1 MAKTKIVTIAN
12 QKGGV
17 GKTTTVINL
26 GHGLAQMGKN
36 VLVVDLDPQGQCA
49 TSLGMKPEEGAYYL
63 LTMGV
68 KPQETQFIKQYV
80 RNTGRENLWLIPGD
94 QTTNAAQTV
103 INAREYPVS
112 WIRDTLARFTG
123 NGHLDYI
130 ILDTAPSV
138 GGIQERALWAADLAV
153 IPSSTEYLATDGV
166 KKVARTLVSLQR
178 EKGWQGAL
186 IGVLPTMFRGQ
197 LNEHK
202 ASIDELNK
210 GFPGKVLEPI
220 HRATTLSECPGEA
233 KTIFKKDPESRS
245 ADEYSAF
252 VKEVYRY

>member
-1 MAKTKIVTIAN
+1 MTAKIITIAN

-26 GHGLAQMGKN
+26 AHGLAMLGKS

-63 LTMGV
+63 LTMGM

-103 INAREYPVS
+103 INAREHPVS
-112 WIRDTLARFTG
+112 WIREALARFSN

-130 ILDTAPSV
+130 IIDTAPSV
-138 GGIQERALWAADLAV
+138 GGVQERALWAADLAV

-166 KKVARTLVSLQR
+166 KKITRTLVALQR
-178 EKGWQGAL
+178 EKSWQGAL
-186 IGVLPTMFRGQ
+186 IGVLPTMYRER

-202 ASIDELNK
+202 ASIAELNK
-210 GFPGKVLEPI
+210 GFPGKVLAPI

-233 KTIFKKDPESRS
+233 RTIFEKDPESRS
-245 ADEYSAF
+245 AQEYIGF
-252 VKEVYRY
+252 VKEVLRY

>member
-1 MAKTKIVTIAN
+1 MAKTKIITIAN

-26 GHGLAQMGKN
+26 GHGLTRMGKT

-49 TSLGMKPEEGAYYL
+49 TALGMKPEEGAYYL
-63 LTMGV
+63 LTMGT

-103 INAREYPVS
+103 INARECPVS
-112 WIRDTLARFTG
+112 WIADSLARFTG

-138 GGIQERALWAADLAV
+138 GGVQERALWAADLAV

-166 KKVARTLVSLQR
+166 KKIVRTLVVLQS
-178 EKGWQGAL
+178 EKGWGGAL
-186 IGVLPTMFRGQ
+186 IGVLPTMFRDQ
-197 LNEHK
+197 LNEHR
-202 ASIDELNK
+202 ASIEELNR
-210 GFPGKVLEPI
+210 GFPGKVLKPI

-233 KTIFKKDPESRS
+233 MTIFEKDPESRS
-245 ADEYSAF
+245 AAEYAGF
-252 VKEVYRY
+252 VKEVLRY

>member
-1 MAKTKIVTIAN
+1 MAKTKIITIAN

-26 GHGLAQMGKN
+26 GHGLALKGKN

-63 LTMGV
+63 LTMGM

-103 INAREYPVS
+103 INAREHPVS
-112 WIRDTLARFTG
+112 WIRDVLSRFSN

-130 ILDTAPSV
+130 IIDTAPSV
-138 GGIQERALWAADLAV
+138 GGVQERALWAADLAV

-166 KKVARTLVSLQR
+166 KKITRTLVALQR
-178 EKGWQGAL
+178 EKSWQGAL
-186 IGVLPTMFRGQ
+186 IGVLPTMYRER

-202 ASIDELNK
+202 ASIAELNK
-210 GFPGKVLEPI
+210 GFPGKVLAPI

-233 KTIFKKDPESRS
+233 RTIFEKDPDSRS
-245 ADEYSAF
+245 AQEYNGF
-252 VKEVYRY
+252 VKEGLRY

>member
-1 MAKTKIVTIAN
+1 MAKTKIITIAN

-26 GHGLAQMGKN
+26 GHGLSRMGKS

-49 TSLGMKPEEGAYYL
+49 TALGLKPEEGAYYL
-63 LTMGV
+63 LTMGT
-68 KPQETQFIKQYV
+68 KPQETKFIKQYV
-80 RNTGRENLWLIPGD
+80 RDTGRENLWLIPGN

-103 INAREYPVS
+103 INASEHPVS
-112 WIRDTLARFTG
+112 WIRTSLERFLN
-123 NGHLDYI
+123 NGLDYI
-130 ILDTAPSV
+130 IIDTAPSV
-138 GGIQERALWAADLAV
+138 GGIQERALWASDLVV

-166 KKVARTLVSLQR
+166 KKIAATLIKLQQ
-178 EKGWQGAL
+178 EKNWDGAL
-186 IGVLPTMFRGQ
+186 IGVLPTMFRGR

-210 GFPGKVLEPI
+210 GFPEKVLAPI

-233 KTIFKKDPESRS
+233 KTIFEKDPISRS
-245 ADEYSAF
+245 AEEY
-252 VKEVYRY
+252 KEFTQQVLRY

>member
-1 MAKTKIVTIAN
+1 MTTKIITIAN

-63 LTMGV
+63 LTMGT

-103 INAREYPVS
+103 INAQEHPVS
-112 WIRDTLARFTG
+112 WIHEVLSRFSN

-130 ILDTAPSV
+130 IIDTAPSV
-138 GGIQERALWAADLAV
+138 GGVQERALWAADLAV

-166 KKVARTLVSLQR
+166 KKITRTLVALQR
-178 EKGWQGAL
+178 EKNWQGAL
-186 IGVLPTMFRGQ
+186 IGVLPTMYRER

-202 ASIDELNK
+202 ASIAELNK
-210 GFPGKVLEPI
+210 GFPGKVLAPI

-233 KTIFKKDPESRS
+233 RTIFEKDPESRS
-245 ADEYSAF
+245 AQEYNGF
-252 VKEVYRY
+252 VKEILRY

>member
-1 MAKTKIVTIAN
+1 MAKTKIITIAN

-26 GHGLAQMGKN
+26 GHGLALKGKN

-63 LTMGV
+63 LTMGT

-103 INAREYPVS
+103 INARECPAS
-112 WIRDTLARFTG
+112 WIRESLERFTG

-130 ILDTAPSV
+130 LLDTAPSV
-138 GGIQERALWAADLAV
+138 GGVQERALWAADLAV
-153 IPSSTEYLATDGV
+153 LPSSTEYLATDGV
-166 KKVARTLVSLQR
+166 KKIIRTLVTLQG
-178 EKGWQGAL
+178 EKGWRGAL
-186 IGVLPTMFRGQ
+186 IGVLPTMFRDQ

-202 ASIDELNK
+202 ASIEELNK
-210 GFPGKVLEPI
+210 GFPGKVLQPI
-220 HRATTLSECPGEA
+220 RRATTLSECPGEA
-233 KTIFKKDPESRS
+233 KTIFEKDPESRS
-245 ADEYSAF
+245 ALEYAAF
-252 VKEVYRY
+252 VKEVLRY

>member
-1 MAKTKIVTIAN
+1 MTAKIITIAN

-26 GHGLAQMGKN
+26 GHGLAMVGKS

-63 LTMGV
+63 LTMGM

-80 RNTGRENLWLIPGD
+80 RNTGRQNLWLIPGD

-103 INAREYPVS
+103 INAREHPIS
-112 WIRDTLARFTG
+112 WIREALARFSN

-130 ILDTAPSV
+130 IIDTAPSV
-138 GGIQERALWAADLAV
+138 GGVQERALWAADLAV

-166 KKVARTLVSLQR
+166 KKITRTLVALQR
-178 EKGWQGAL
+178 EKSWQGAL
-186 IGVLPTMFRGQ
+186 IGVLPTMYRER

-202 ASIDELNK
+202 ASIEELNK
-210 GFPGKVLEPI
+210 GFPGKVLQPI

-233 KTIFKKDPESRS
+233 RTIFEKDPESRS
-245 ADEYSAF
+245 AQEYNSF
-252 VKEVYRY
+252 VKEVLRY

>member
-1 MAKTKIVTIAN
+1 MTAKIITIAN

-26 GHGLAQMGKN
+26 GHGLAMLGKS

-63 LTMGV
+63 LTMGM

-103 INAREYPVS
+103 INAREHPVS
-112 WIRDTLARFTG
+112 WIREVLSRFSNNG
-123 NGHLDYI
+123 NLDYI
-130 ILDTAPSV
+130 IIDTAPSV
-138 GGIQERALWAADLAV
+138 GGVQERALWAADLAV

-166 KKVARTLVSLQR
+166 KKITRTLVALQR
-178 EKGWQGAL
+178 EKSWHGAL
-186 IGVLPTMFRGQ
+186 IGVLPTMYRER

-202 ASIDELNK
+202 ASIAELNK
-210 GFPGKVLEPI
+210 GFPGKVLAPI

-233 KTIFKKDPESRS
+233 RTIFEKDPESRS
-245 ADEYSAF
+245 AQEYNVF
-252 VKEVYRY
+252 VKEVLRY

>member
-1 MAKTKIVTIAN
+1 MAKSKIITIAN

-26 GHGLAQMGKN
+26 AHGLAQMGKN
-36 VLVVDLDPQGQCA
+36 LLVVDLDPQGQCA

-63 LTMGV
+63 LTMGM
-68 KPQETQFIKQYV
+68 KLQETQFIKQYV
-80 RNTGRENLWLIPGD
+80 RNTGRDNLWLIPGD

-103 INAREYPVS
+103 INAQEHPIS
-112 WIRDTLARFTG
+112 WIRETLSRFTD

-138 GGIQERALWAADLAV
+138 GGIQERALWAADFVV

-166 KKVARTLVSLQR
+166 KKVARTLVALQQ

-186 IGVLPTMFRGQ
+186 IGVLPTMFRGR

-233 KTIFKKDPESRS
+233 RTIFEKDPESRS
-245 ADEYSAF
+245 ADEYSTF

>member
-1 MAKTKIVTIAN
+1 MTAKIITIAN

-26 GHGLAQMGKN
+26 GHGLAMLGKS

-63 LTMGV
+63 LTMGM

-103 INAREYPVS
+103 INAREHPVS
-112 WIRDTLARFTG
+112 WIREALSRFSK

-130 ILDTAPSV
+130 IIDTAPSV
-138 GGIQERALWAADLAV
+138 GGVQERALWAADLAV

-166 KKVARTLVSLQR
+166 KKITHTLVTLQR
-178 EKGWQGAL
+178 EKSWQGAL
-186 IGVLPTMFRGQ
+186 IGVLPTMYRER

-202 ASIDELNK
+202 ASIAELNK
-210 GFPGKVLEPI
+210 GFPGKVLAPI

-233 KTIFKKDPESRS
+233 RTIFEKDPESRS
-245 ADEYSAF
+245 AQEYNGF
-252 VKEVYRY
+252 VKEILRY

>member
-1 MAKTKIVTIAN
+1 MTAKIITIAN

-26 GHGLAQMGKN
+26 GHGLAMVGKS

-63 LTMGV
+63 LTMGL

-103 INAREYPVS
+103 INAREHPVS
-112 WIRDTLARFTG
+112 WIREALARFSN

-130 ILDTAPSV
+130 IIDTAPSV
-138 GGIQERALWAADLAV
+138 GGVQERALWAADLAV

-166 KKVARTLVSLQR
+166 KKITRTLVALQR
-178 EKGWQGAL
+178 EKSWQGAL
-186 IGVLPTMFRGQ
+186 IGVLPTMYRER

-202 ASIDELNK
+202 ASIEELNK
-210 GFPGKVLEPI
+210 GFPGKVLQPI

-233 KTIFKKDPESRS
+233 RTIFEKDPESRS
-245 ADEYSAF
+245 AQEYNSF
-252 VKEVYRY
+252 VKEVLRY

>member
-1 MAKTKIVTIAN
+1 MTAKIITIAN

-26 GHGLAQMGKN
+26 GHGLAMLGKS

-63 LTMGV
+63 LTMGM

-103 INAREYPVS
+103 INAREHPVS
-112 WIRDTLARFTG
+112 WIRDVLSRFSN

-130 ILDTAPSV
+130 IIDTAPSV
-138 GGIQERALWAADLAV
+138 GGVQERALWAADLAV

-166 KKVARTLVSLQR
+166 KKITRTLVALQR
-178 EKGWQGAL
+178 EKSWQGAL
-186 IGVLPTMFRGQ
+186 IGVLPTMYRER

-202 ASIDELNK
+202 ASIAELNK
-210 GFPGKVLEPI
+210 GFPGKVLAPI

-233 KTIFKKDPESRS
+233 RTIFEKDPDSRS
-245 ADEYSAF
+245 AQEYNGF
-252 VKEVYRY
+252 VKEVLRY

>member
-1 MAKTKIVTIAN
+1 MTAKIITIAN

-26 GHGLAQMGKN
+26 GHGLAQLDKS

-63 LTMGV
+63 LTMGL

-80 RNTGRENLWLIPGD
+80 RNTGRQNLWLIPGD

-112 WIRDTLARFTG
+112 WIKEALSRFTG

-138 GGIQERALWAADLAV
+138 GGVQERALWAADLAV

-166 KKVARTLVSLQR
+166 KKITNTLVTLQQ

-186 IGVLPTMFRGQ
+186 IGVLPTMYRDR

-202 ASIDELNK
+202 ASIAELNK
-210 GFPGKVLEPI
+210 GFPGKVLAPI

-233 KTIFKKDPESRS
+233 RTIFEKDPSSRS
-245 ADEYSAF
+245 ANEYNEF
-252 VKEVYRY
+252 VKEVLRY

>member
-1 MAKTKIVTIAN
+1 MAKSKIITIAN

-26 GHGLAQMGKN
+26 GHGLAMMGKS

-49 TSLGMKPEEGAYYL
+49 TSLGLKPEEGAYYL
-63 LTMGV
+63 LTMGM

-80 RNTGRENLWLIPGD
+80 RNTGRDNLWLIPGD

-103 INAREYPVS
+103 INAREHPVS
-112 WIRDTLARFTG
+112 WIREVLSRFSN

-130 ILDTAPSV
+130 IIDTAPSV
-138 GGIQERALWAADLAV
+138 GGVQERALWAADLAV

-166 KKVARTLVSLQR
+166 KKITRTLVTLQQ
-178 EKGWQGAL
+178 EKDWKGAL
-186 IGVLPTMFRGQ
+186 IGVLPTMYRER
-197 LNEHK
+197 LKEHK
-202 ASIDELNK
+202 ASIAELNK

-233 KTIFKKDPESRS
+233 RTIFEKDPDSRS
-245 ADEYSAF
+245 AQEYNVF
-252 VKEVYRY
+252 VKEVFRY

>member
-1 MAKTKIVTIAN
+1 MTAKIITIAN

-26 GHGLAQMGKN
+26 AHGLAMLGKS

-63 LTMGV
+63 LTMGM

-103 INAREYPVS
+103 INAREHPVS
-112 WIRDTLARFTG
+112 WIREALARFSN

-130 ILDTAPSV
+130 IIDTAPSV
-138 GGIQERALWAADLAV
+138 GGVQERALWAADLAV

-166 KKVARTLVSLQR
+166 KKITRTLVALQR
-178 EKGWQGAL
+178 EKSWQGAL
-186 IGVLPTMFRGQ
+186 IGVLPTMYRER

-202 ASIDELNK
+202 ASIAELNK
-210 GFPGKVLEPI
+210 GFPGKVLAPI

-233 KTIFKKDPESRS
+233 RTIFEKDPESRS
-245 ADEYSAF
+245 AQEYNGF
-252 VKEVYRY
+252 VKEVLRY

>member
-1 MAKTKIVTIAN
+1 MTTKIITIAN

-63 LTMGV
+63 LTMGT

-103 INAREYPVS
+103 INAQEHPVS
-112 WIRDTLARFTG
+112 WIQETLNRFTG
-123 NGHLDYI
+123 SGHLDYI

-138 GGIQERALWAADLAV
+138 GGIQERALWAADFVV

-166 KKVARTLVSLQR
+166 KKVARTLVTLQR
-178 EKGWQGAL
+178 EKNWQGAL
-186 IGVLPTMFRGQ
+186 IGVLPTMYRER
-197 LNEHK
+197 LNEHR
-202 ASIDELNK
+202 AAIEELNK
-210 GFPGKVLEPI
+210 GFPGKVLKPI

-233 KTIFKKDPESRS
+233 KTIFEKDPDSRS
-245 ADEYSAF
+245 ADEYGIF